1 MDNRTIKPVLIIVAL
16 VVAAVVAVKI
26 LSLAMTLVFKVIL
39 PLAFVALII
48 YGVYWFIKKRR

>member
-16 VVAAVVAVKI
+16 VVAAIVALKI